1 MNILEFHKRLIN
13 NYKSYIN
20 SFLNVK
26 DPRLLQF
33 VATELNNK
41 KLWPDPLVQ
50 FNPTFE
56 KGQTIQHLVQTGL
69 LHHELQDIF
78 YGYELYKHQEE
89 AITLG
94 AKGKEFI
101 VTSGTG
107 SGKSLTYIATIF
119 NPILRSEASL
129 TGKTQA
135 VIVYPMNALIN
146 SQHEEFRKYERNY
159 LKRKLPPG
167 TPFEE
172 GGKSLTEQIRELR
185 QIVGDIFP
193 ISYGQYTG
201 QEDEETRDKMR
212 VHPPHILMTNYMM
225 LELILTRGGK
235 DVDIR
240 NNILENLRFLVF
252 DELHTY
258 RGRQGSDVALLIRRI
273 KAGASHPVTCIG
285 TSATM
290 ISSDTATLSEQKQEV
305 ARIGCL
311 IFGSDI
317 HENQIVSES
326 LVKSLKKDIP
336 VTPENV
342 AEAISQGMDQES
354 PSTEFETNPVAHW
367 LEETIALEQKEGILV
382 RRKPLTVE
390 AIGRQLHDFCGK
402 PEKECTP
409 YISALLEWSNKINSD
424 PSRKKNLLPYRI
436 HQFIAQ
442 TGTVYAT
449 LGDQE
454 ARQPYLDAGL
464 YSGNSDTYVF
474 PLVFSRYS
482 GHDFYCVTLDEGQG
496 RLFPRDFRNLE
507 DPEDEETKA
516 GYLFI
521 AHQEDE
527 DPVWDEERDLQDLPE
542 AWFNPPRRDGTRS
555 LKSDKRNRIP
565 RKIHFDGEGYFSFSG
580 GKEFEGWFIAAP
592 LMFDPTSGIIFDQ
605 TGEWSKLTKLG
616 GEGRSTATTVLSFE
630 TITQLHAFGE
640 PAREQ
645 KLLSFTDNRQ
655 DASLQ
660 AGHFNDFVKVGQ
672 LRAAIWNALEKH
684 GQLDYTTIAD
694 RIFECLNIPQE
705 QYARNPAA
713 FPGPRKENED
723 AFKDFIMYRLL
734 HDLRKSWRVVLPNLE
749 QCALLSIGYKFL
761 DESVRDNTLWQSS
774 MLLDKMAPEERLE
787 FLVQV
792 FDFFR
797 KSYALEFSMLE
808 PSAINQNSRKIR
820 EKLIPPWTLDDS
832 DKIDYPASIQVEKLD
847 RTIQNLFG
855 GSAGYQSHFGRYLR
869 KTAEKQGLN
878 LRGKENYTPA
888 VYALF
893 DFLCNAGWLSRKYAR
908 NEEGV
913 QVFVYQ
919 LKVDYLLW
927 QKGDGNTIT
936 PDLIKTRSYKP
947 VVVKPN
953 LYFQRFYRTDFHH
966 LKTIEGK
973 EHTGQIKNEKR
984 QEREKLFRNGT
995 ISVLYC
1001 SPTMELGIDIADLNI
1016 VHLRNVP
1023 PSPANYAQ
1031 RSGRAGRSGQ
1041 AALVMTYCSNYS
1053 AHDRHFFNTPEK
1065 MVAGSVSTPRMDLV
1079 NEELLK
1085 SHLHALILSRHSI
1098 SNLNNSL
1105 GDLVDKED
1113 LENLP
1118 VKEEIALAFGL
1129 TETQKREIGTAFRRI
1144 VEDSWFKTELATR
1157 KPSWFNDLWIQQTID
1172 SYYIDFDQSLSRWRI
1187 LYRNAILQFRAANE
1201 IIENRIYANNH
1212 DLIDKAR
1219 YSRRQSERQMA
1230 LLLNDMTDSSGRK
1243 SDNESEFY
1251 PFRYLAAE
1259 GFLPGYNFT
1268 RLPIRTFL
1276 ETKDGSGEFLS
1287 RPRVIALNEFGPR
1300 NIIYHDGAKFRIDRI
1315 ILHEAEAK
1323 IEKAKISPYTGYIL
1337 MKDQFTYTVDPLVS
1351 KELSQGMDEYIH
1363 SDLVEIAE
1371 TVAFEQQRITCQEE
1385 ERSRKG
1391 FDTRTYFYVEG
1402 GFDNTLEA
1410 IVKTGGEKLL
1420 HLHAFPAA
1428 RLVHIN
1434 FKWRNSPEKGFALNL
1449 KSGHWQNRTQEHAEG
1464 QSDDIKRIKLFTTTT
1479 ANVLYLQPVETLG
1492 LQGGHA
1498 GVVTLMYALK
1508 RAIENYFQVESNE
1521 IGVSIMGEGDS
1532 PNILLYEASEGSLG
1546 VLSQLVENP
1555 RVYKAVMHDAFDFCF
1570 LKEGVEIPEEELAP
1584 ATYDDLLSYYNQS
1597 HHQVINRNH
1606 IRHSLRLLS
1615 DSAIEFLANRSFS
1628 SYDEQY
1634 HALMA
1639 ARDMNSS
1646 TEEAFLKFLYA
1657 KGLRLPDEAQPIIP
1671 HMYVRPDFLYKP
1683 NVCVFCDGTPH
1694 DDRRVMDD
1702 DKSKREALK
1711 NAGYQVLS
1719 WYYKNPLD
1727 QMVST
1732 RPDIF
1737 KPVR

>member
-1 MNILEFHKRLIN
+1 
-13 NYKSYIN
+13 
-20 SFLNVK
+20 
-26 DPRLLQF
+26 
-33 VATELNNK
+33 
-41 KLWPDPLVQ
+41 
-50 FNPTFE
+50 
-56 KGQTIQHLVQTGL
+56 
-69 LHHELQDIF
+69 
-78 YGYELYKHQEE
+78 
-89 AITLG
+89 
-94 AKGKEFI
+94 
-101 VTSGTG
+101 
-107 SGKSLTYIATIF
+107 
-119 NPILRSEASL
+119 
-129 TGKTQA
+129 
-135 VIVYPMNALIN
+135 
-146 SQHEEFRKYERNY
+146 
-159 LKRKLPPG
+159 
-167 TPFEE
+167 
-172 GGKSLTEQIRELR
+172 
-185 QIVGDIFP
+185 
-193 ISYGQYTG
+193 
-201 QEDEETRDKMR
+201 
-212 VHPPHILMTNYMM
+212 
-225 LELILTRGGK
+225 
-235 DVDIR
+235 
-240 NNILENLRFLVF
+240 
-252 DELHTY
+252 
-258 RGRQGSDVALLIRRI
+258 
-273 KAGASHPVTCIG
+273 
-285 TSATM
+285 
-290 ISSDTATLSEQKQEV
+290 
-305 ARIGCL
+305 
-311 IFGSDI
+311 
-317 HENQIVSES
+317 
-326 LVKSLKKDIP
+326 
-336 VTPENV
+336 
-342 AEAISQGMDQES
+342 
-354 PSTEFETNPVAHW
+354 
-367 LEETIALEQKEGILV
+367 
-382 RRKPLTVE
+382 
-390 AIGRQLHDFCGK
+390 
-402 PEKECTP
+402 
-409 YISALLEWSNKINSD
+409 
-424 PSRKKNLLPYRI
+424 
-436 HQFIAQ
+436 
-442 TGTVYAT
+442 
-449 LGDQE
+449 
-454 ARQPYLDAGL
+454 
-464 YSGNSDTYVF
+464 
-474 PLVFSRYS
+474 
-482 GHDFYCVTLDEGQG
+482 
-496 RLFPRDFRNLE
+496 
-507 DPEDEETKA
+507 
-516 GYLFI
+516 
-521 AHQEDE
+521 
-527 DPVWDEERDLQDLPE
+527 
-542 AWFNPPRRDGTRS
+542 
-555 LKSDKRNRIP
+555 
-565 RKIHFDGEGYFSFSG
+565 
-580 GKEFEGWFIAAP
+580 
-592 LMFDPTSGIIFDQ
+592 
-605 TGEWSKLTKLG
+605 
-616 GEGRSTATTVLSFE
+616 
-630 TITQLHAFGE
+630 
-640 PAREQ
+640 
-645 KLLSFTDNRQ
+645 
-655 DASLQ
+655 
-660 AGHFNDFVKVGQ
+660 
-672 LRAAIWNALEKH
+672 
-684 GQLDYTTIAD
+684 
-694 RIFECLNIPQE
+694 
-705 QYARNPAA
+705 
-713 FPGPRKENED
+713 
-723 AFKDFIMYRLL
+723 
-734 HDLRKSWRVVLPNLE
+734 
-749 QCALLSIGYKFL
+749 
-761 DESVRDNTLWQSS
+761 
-774 MLLDKMAPEERLE
+774 
-787 FLVQV
+787 
-792 FDFFR
+792 
-797 KSYALEFSMLE
+797 
-808 PSAINQNSRKIR
+808 
-820 EKLIPPWTLDDS
+820 
-832 DKIDYPASIQVEKLD
+832 
-847 RTIQNLFG
+847 
-855 GSAGYQSHFGRYLR
+855 
-869 KTAEKQGLN
+869 
-878 LRGKENYTPA
+878 
-888 VYALF
+888 
-893 DFLCNAGWLSRKYAR
+893 
-908 NEEGV
+908 
-913 QVFVYQ
+913 
-919 LKVDYLLW
+919 
-927 QKGDGNTIT
+927 
-936 PDLIKTRSYKP
+936 
-947 VVVKPN
+947 
-953 LYFQRFYRTDFHH
+953 
-966 LKTIEGK
+966 
-973 EHTGQIKNEKR
+973 
-984 QEREKLFRNGT
+984 
-995 ISVLYC
+995 
-1001 SPTMELGIDIADLNI
+1001 MELGIDIADLNI

-1212 DLIDKAR
+1212 ELIEKAR
-1219 YSRRQSERQMA
+1219 YSRRQAERQMA
-1230 LLLNDMTDSSGRK
+1230 LLLNDTTDSSGRK

-1337 MKDQFTYTVDPLVS
+1337 MKEQFTYTVDPLVS

-1402 GFDNTLEA
+1402 GFDNTREA

-1646 TEEAFLKFLYA
+1646 TEEAFLKYLYA

-1671 HMYVRPDFLYKP
+1671 HMYVRPDFLFKP

-1694 DDRRVMDD
+1694 DDKRVMDD